1 MKKLLF
7 LAAVSLSL
15 TLAACSNEAALNE
28 EEFESL
34 SEDMQQNIEEN
45 VTHRGVYLY
54 EFSERT
60 PLLVARVSE
69 DSSIELTDEDDGVAA
84 VQVEEN
90 ADTEEDELK
99 IYRLSLP
106 NDVQEVKLFI
116 DGLETHFDGVQR

>member
-7 LAAVSLSL
+7 LAVLSLSL

-34 SEDMQQNIEEN
+34 SEDIQQNIEEN

-69 DSSIELTDEDDGVAA
+69 GSSIELTDEDDGVVA

-90 ADTEEDELK
+90 TDTEEDELK

-116 DGLETHFDGVQR
+116 DDLETHFDGVQR

>member
-7 LAAVSLSL
+7 LAVLSLSL

-34 SEDMQQNIEEN
+34 SEDIQQNIEEN

-69 DSSIELTDEDDGVAA
+69 GSSIELTDEEDGVVA

-90 ADTEEDELK
+90 TDTEEDELK